1 MRWPT
6 AQLGPATC
14 RRALRLR
21 SHVPQRSST
30 SVNAMP
36 CNPVSECAVCAVQ
49 HYTHAAQQQAAQ
61 RHYDRHFSRREAE
74 VRESV
79 HRSSRKSTAM
89 QRTRRSALPGGVAL
103 QCGRTVQPA
112 IMNASTLRLRL
123 VVLWPPS
130 VRWRRAVRWP
140 RLRTTASHSRA
151 TAPMRRSE
159 ETSASRRALV
169 LPQYLSSTRHAVPN

>member
-79 HRSSRKSTAM
+79 HRSSSTSTAM

-112 IMNASTLRLRL
+112 IMNAYLDAQAKL
-123 VVLWPPS
+123 VVLWPLS
-130 VRWRRAVRWP
+130 VGAGRCAGRVCAQPRRTRARPRRCGAAKRRA
-140 RLRTTASHSRA
+140 RA
-151 TAPMRRSE
+151 GAR
-159 ETSASRRALV
+159 
-169 LPQYLSSTRHAVPN
+169 